1 MWYKQTSL
9 EISHILMCKLNMV
22 LLLRHPSDGNLICF
36 NAEKLGG
43 EDFLTMFPSRSL
55 VLQCKKCE

>member
-9 EISHILMCKLNMV
+9 EISHILMCKLNMAF
-22 LLLRHPSDGNLICF
+22 LLRHPSDGNLICF